1 MKPNVQLLAY
11 RFDPGAEFEGQLLG
25 ALERIESGGTLR
37 IREVLFVG
45 RDPETGELLAV
56 AARGRQQGSLVAPLL
71 GFRLDPSERARA
83 TAKALRAYDRG
94 AEPNPL
100 RLLGEMLA
108 PGGAVAAVLVE
119 HIWAHAIDDA
129 VARTG
134 GAALLSAFVAGT
146 ELAELS
152 SELAAAAAKAG
163 DSPQPA

>member
-83 TAKALRAYDRG
+83 TEKALRAYDRG
-94 AEPNPL
+94 TEPNPL